1 MHRSSV
7 CAVWERESAHRH
19 AMRHGLQEL
28 LALRSSDRSGDGVI
42 RRPLSEVCSRLQC
55 APVPWPVLPVSGWWL
70 AGGAVLAWLLD
81 GPWVAGDLDVF
92 CQDVSAAHACVL
104 ALEEQGGRLTGLS
117 TWNVLACWRCGS
129 RVGRQRPWTPFMA
142 PRLLTC
148 QTCLSSLDAHATNE
162 RQARVA
168 QLLPLTPDTVASLGL
183 MAVEFQAPDA
193 RAVQVVLGHLHRSPA
208 AMFRTFDLSV
218 CQIALDAD
226 TLYLSEAARCDILER
241 RVGVSHVNHPVL
253 TLRRLLKYD
262 RRGFRVR
269 WQTLHA
275 IFPRTARGMTT

>member
-1 MHRSSV
+1 M
-7 CAVWERESAHRH
+7 
-19 AMRHGLQEL
+19 QEL
-28 LALRSSDRSGDGVI
+28 LAVRSGDRAGDGVI

-55 APVPWPVLPVSGWWL
+55 APVPWPVLPASGWWL

-81 GPWVAGDLDVF
+81 GPWVAGDLDLF
-92 CQDVSAAHACVL
+92 CQDVSAAQACVL

-117 TWNVLACWRCGS
+117 TWNVRACWRCGS
-129 RVGRQRPWTPFMA
+129 PVGRQRPWSPFVA

-148 QTCLSSLDAHATNE
+148 QACVASRDAHATDARE
-162 RQARVA
+162 SRVA

-183 MAVEFQAPDA
+183 MAVELEAPDR
-193 RAVQVVLGHLHRSPA
+193 RAVQVVVGHLHRSPA

-226 TLYLSEAARCDILER
+226 TLYLSEAARRDILER

-269 WQTLHA
+269 WQTVRAL
-275 IFPRTARGMTT
+275 FPHTARGMTT